1 MISAYYQ
8 SIILLDKLEFDA
20 VIQLGK
26 ERNNVME
33 FTEVIATRESIRKYD
48 GRKPSE
54 EQLAQILEAGRL
66 APTAFN
72 KQPQRVYILESDE
85 ALAKMDKVHPCRYGA
100 SMVLLVCGDATV
112 AAGHGSNSTATT
124 DATIAATHMLLAARN
139 AGVDSV
145 WAGVHQM
152 EKTQEVFDLPKT
164 MIPICFIDLGFR
176 PDGFKGN
183 KDHCK
188 RNPVEAMVTRL

>member
-1 MISAYYQ
+1 
-8 SIILLDKLEFDA
+8 
-20 VIQLGK
+20 
-26 ERNNVME
+26 ME

-66 APTAFN
+66 APPAFN

-100 SMVLLVCGDATV
+100 SMVLLVCGDTTV
-112 AAGHGSNSTATT
+112 AAGHESNSTAMT
-124 DATIAATHMLLAARN
+124 DATIAATHMLLAACN

-152 EKTQEVFDLPKT
+152 EKTQEVFGLPKT

-183 KDHCK
+183 KDHGN
-188 RNPVEAMVTRL
+188 RNPVNAMTTRM